1 EIKCRKSIGAAETD
15 DLKTK
20 MREQIENTILALR
33 LHFDPEY
40 HLSFDRLDR
49 EIKNKELKSLLSF
62 YIERAYRYEYLS
74 ENAYASYHAF
84 LQTLNTGFKLSFKQ
98 LGLIFNFS
106 AEKKHHKE
114 LIDHDLTFFTF
125 GGNLIEQILDPDSDL
140 NTKRLEDQELDSEL
154 GEAVGINTKLRPF
167 IQKLKSKEPKEQKD
181 ETSKKPQDDKPN
193 DEEGGIEEVI
203 DDSPDDTPDNPATS
217 IDHPADSEVSESVS
231 EEAQS
236 NVTPPEY
243 DILIGKNSESDQYG
257 ILGESIHGKK
267 IAMDLSETNTISLF
281 GVQGGGKS
289 YTIGTISEMVLK
301 QFNKINKLPSPL
313 AGVIFHYS
321 ESMDYEPE
329 FTSMKQPNDK

>member
-62 YIERAYRYEYLS
+62 YIERAYRYEYLG

-106 AEKKHHKE
+106 ADKKHHKE
-114 LIDHDLTFFTF
+114 TIDHELSFFTF

-140 NTKRLEDQELDSEL
+140 NTKRLEDQELDNEL
-154 GEAVGINTKLRPF
+154 GEAVGVNNKLRPF
-167 IQKLKSKEPKEQKD
+167 IQKLKSKEPKNQKD
-181 ETSKKPQDDKPN
+181 ETPSKSANEKTR
-193 DEEGGIEEVI
+193 DEDGGIEQPVNDSTDNTPVSPTTSIDNHVDI
-203 DDSPDDTPDNPATS
+203 DDSESITKDD
-217 IDHPADSEVSESVS
+217 
-231 EEAQS
+231 QS
-236 NVTPPEY
+236 NVTPLDY
-243 DILIGKNSESDQYG
+243 DILIGKNSASDQYG
-257 ILGESIHGKK
+257 L
-267 IAMDLSETNTISLF
+267 L
-281 GVQGGGKS
+281 
-289 YTIGTISEMVLK
+289 
-301 QFNKINKLPSPL
+301 
-313 AGVIFHYS
+313 
-321 ESMDYEPE
+321 
-329 FTSMKQPNDK
+329 